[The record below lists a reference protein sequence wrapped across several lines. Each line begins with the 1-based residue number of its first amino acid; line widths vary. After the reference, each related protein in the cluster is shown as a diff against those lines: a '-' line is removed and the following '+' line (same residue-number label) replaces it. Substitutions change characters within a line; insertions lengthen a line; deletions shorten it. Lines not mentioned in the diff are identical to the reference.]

1 MSDKA
6 FVDSNVL
13 VYGHDRGAGEK
24 HRIAAELLK
33 RLWANRAGILSTQ
46 VLQETWVNLRRKAEH
61 PISREE
67 ALRLIEDY
75 GRWEVVVNTTESVVE
90 AIRLED
96 RFGISFWDALIIQAA
111 QSAGVQTI
119 YTEDLN
125 AGQSYGAVE
134 AVNPFA

>member
-1 MSDKA
+1 MSDKV

-24 HRIAAELLK
+24 HLIAAELLK
-33 RLWANRAGILSTQ
+33 RLWTDRAGVLSTQ

-61 PISREE
+61 PVSLEE

-75 GRWEVVVNTTESVVE
+75 SRWEIVVNTAESVVE

-96 RFGISFWDALIIQAA
+96 RFDISFWDALIIQAA
-111 QSAGVQTI
+111 QSAGVETL

-125 AGQSYGAVE
+125 AGQSYGGVE
-134 AVNPFA
+134 VLNPFA